1 MTPEIMTT
9 IYLKPH
15 KEESLK
21 RFHPWVF
28 SGAISR
34 VVLDTRHP
42 GDAPE
47 EGELVC
53 VRSAANEVL
62 GIGHWQVG
70 SIAVRILAFGVEDLP
85 EGFWRERIRAAY
97 KVRQAIGL
105 VRVESQKSKVES
117 NNDTFRLVHGEG
129 DFLPGL
135 VVDVYADTAVIQAH
149 SVGMH
154 VCRKEVADAVVA
166 EVPQVKN
173 VYYKSDDTL
182 PFKAAIEGEKV
193 GYLIKNSKFK
203 IQNSKFL
210 SQGNDYSKIQNSKF
224 LSQENDY
231 SKIQNDEEFW
241 STENGLQFRID
252 WLRGQKTG
260 FFIDQRENR
269 ALVER
274 YAKGKDVLNSFC
286 YTRGL
291 SLYALRGGAKTVDSV
306 DVSQKAIDLVNI
318 NVAKNFPNARNHTA
332 VAADAF
338 EYLSAQKSEGRTYD
352 LIILDPPAFAKHRD
366 AVKNA
371 LRGYQ
376 RINTKAIEMIRPG
389 GILFTFSCSQAVD
402 KEAFRLAVFSAAA
415 QAGRN
420 VRILHQL
427 HQPQDHPINIY
438 HPEGEYLKGL
448 ILWIE

>member
-1 MTPEIMTT
+1 MTT
-9 IYLKPH
+9 IYLKPK

-28 SGAISR
+28 SGAIAR
-34 VVLDTRHP
+34 VVLDAKHQ

-47 EGELVC
+47 EGEVVS

-62 GIGHWQVG
+62 GVGHWQVG
-70 SIAVRILAFGVEDLP
+70 SIAVRILTFGTEELP
-85 EGFWRERIRAAY
+85 RDFWNERIRAAY
-97 KVRQAIGL
+97 EMRKSVGL
-105 VRVESQKSKVES
+105 VQVESQKSKDKS
-117 NNDTFRLVHGEG
+117 YNDTYRLVHGEG
-129 DFLPGL
+129 DWLPGL
-135 VVDVYADTAVIQAH
+135 IVDVYADTAVVQAH

-154 VCRKEVADAVVA
+154 VSRNEIAKAIVE
-166 EVPQVKN
+166 EVPQVEN

-182 PFKAAIEGEKV
+182 PFKAPIEGDKV
-193 GYLIKNSKFK
+193 GYLIHKG
-203 IQNSKFL
+203 
-210 SQGNDYSKIQNSKF
+210 SQTESD
-224 LSQENDY
+224 
-231 SKIQNDEEFW
+231 EFW
-241 STENGLQFRID
+241 STENGLEFRID

-260 FFIDQRENR
+260 FFVDQRENR

-274 YAKGKDVLNSFC
+274 YAEGKDVLNMFC
-286 YTRGL
+286 YTGGF

-306 DVSQKAIDLVNI
+306 DVSQKAIDLVNV
-318 NVAKNFPNARNHTA
+318 NVAKNFPKTTNHTA
-332 VAADAF
+332 VAEDAF
-338 EYLSAQKSEGRTYD
+338 EYLSKQKEAGKTYD

-376 RINTKAIEMIRPG
+376 RINAKAIEMIRKG
-389 GILFTFSCSQAVD
+389 GLLFTFSCSQAVD

-415 QAGRN
+415 QVGRK

-448 ILWIE
+448 ILYIE

>member
-1 MTPEIMTT
+1 MTT
-9 IYLKPH
+9 IFLKPH

-28 SGAISR
+28 SGAIAK
-34 VVLDTRHP
+34 VVLDANHKAS
-42 GDAPE
+42 APE
-47 EGELVC
+47 EGEIVC
-53 VRSAANEVL
+53 VRSAANECL
-62 GIGHWQVG
+62 GVGHWQVG
-70 SIAVRILAFGVEDLP
+70 SIAVRILAFGEESLP
-85 EGFWRERIRAAY
+85 ANFWNERIRAAY
-97 KVRQAIGL
+97 QVREAIGL
-105 VRVESQKSKVES
+105 IRPD
-117 NNDTFRLVHGEG
+117 NNTFRLIHGEG

-135 VVDVYADTAVIQAH
+135 IVDVYADTAVVQAH

-154 VCRKEVADAVVA
+154 VHRNEIAKAVLD
-166 EVPQVKN
+166 EIPQVKN

-182 PFKAAIEGEKV
+182 PFKAPVEGEKI
-193 GYLIKNSKFK
+193 GYLIQSDNS
-203 IQNSKFL
+203 
-210 SQGNDYSKIQNSKF
+210 
-224 LSQENDY
+224 
-231 SKIQNDEEFW
+231 DESEFW

-274 YAKGKDVLNSFC
+274 YAKGKDVLNMFC
-286 YTRGL
+286 YTGGF
-291 SLYALRGGAKTVDSV
+291 SLYALRGGAKRVDSV
-306 DVSQKAIDLVNI
+306 DVSQKAIDLVNV
-318 NVAKNFPNARNHTA
+318 NVARNFPKATNHTS

-338 EYLSAQKSEGRTYD
+338 EYLSAQKAEGKTYD

-376 RINTKAIEMIRPG
+376 RINAKAIEMIRPG

-415 QAGRN
+415 QVGRK

-448 ILWIE
+448 VLYVE

>member
-1 MTPEIMTT
+1 MTT
-9 IYLKPH
+9 IILKPH
-15 KEESLK
+15 KEESLL

-28 SGAISR
+28 SGAIAR
-34 VVLDTRHP
+34 VVLDAKHK

-53 VRSAANEVL
+53 VQSSTSNVL
-62 GIGHWQVG
+62 GVGHWQVG
-70 SIAVRILAFGVEDLP
+70 SIAVRILSFGSDSLP
-85 EGFWRERIRAAY
+85 ADFWRTRIRAAY
-97 KVRQAIGL
+97 KVRESLGL
-105 VRVESQKSKVES
+105 VRKD
-117 NNDTFRLVHGEG
+117 NNTFRLVHGEG
-129 DFLPGL
+129 DNLPGL
-135 VVDVYADTAVIQAH
+135 IVDIYADTAVVQAH

-154 VCRKEVADAVVA
+154 VSRNEIADAILA
-166 EVPQVKN
+166 EVPQVQN
-173 VYYKSDDTL
+173 IYYKSDDTL
-182 PFKAAIEGEKV
+182 PFKAPIEGEKIGWLV
-193 GYLIKNSKFK
+193 RNTEIPESR
-203 IQNSKFL
+203 
-210 SQGNDYSKIQNSKF
+210 DT
-224 LSQENDY
+224 
-231 SKIQNDEEFW
+231 EEFW
-241 STENGLQFRID
+241 STENGLSFRID

-274 YAKGKDVLNSFC
+274 YAHGKDVLNMFC
-286 YTRGL
+286 YTGGF

-318 NVAKNFPNARNHTA
+318 NVAKNFPDATNHTA

-338 EYLSAQKSEGRTYD
+338 EYLTAQKAQGRTYD

-376 RINTKAIEMIRPG
+376 RINAKAIEMIRPG

-415 QAGRN
+415 QVGRS

-448 ILWIE
+448 VLYVE